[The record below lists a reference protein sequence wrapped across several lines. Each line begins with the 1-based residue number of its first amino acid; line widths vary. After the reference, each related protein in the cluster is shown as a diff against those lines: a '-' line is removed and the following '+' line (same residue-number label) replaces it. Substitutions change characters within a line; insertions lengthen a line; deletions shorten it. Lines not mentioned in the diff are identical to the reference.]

1 MQLGYGEFDW
11 PNATFARGFLRQ
23 QFLTAITSNAPEVLE
38 DLRESILPAFRQL
51 DDLER
56 QLSWRDI
63 SPPSQFDS
71 ERLTAIRQSM
81 ERWSSRW
88 NLIDY
93 YSEEVYNQIMISFL
107 RLSHAQSQPPANREN
122 QSETVDSIHTTQFHA
137 QPQSPPDSVLDAIFT
152 DWLRDNASSLPG
164 PPEGLKRY
172 WPLHITREEY
182 LNDIKEMVLQRFH
195 ADPLLMLGEPSQRA
209 AFIQTVVTRADAYCS
224 DVERFYE
231 KIGYVRCKQK
241 RKLREHLQWA
251 VEYQIQGRGWTEI
264 AEKHNVT
271 VQGVEQAVTQ
281 LFKAADLPLRTSP
294 QGRPPGSK
302 DSVETSIRRKL
313 G

>member
-1 MQLGYGEFDW
+1 MQIGYGEFDW
-11 PNATFARGFLRQ
+11 SDASFARGFLRQ

-38 DLRESILPAFRQL
+38 DLRESIVPAFRQL

-63 SPPSQFDS
+63 NPPSQFNS
-71 ERLTAIRQSM
+71 ERVTAVRETMQQ
-81 ERWSSRW
+81 WSSRW
-88 NLIDY
+88 NLTDY
-93 YSEEVYNQIMISFL
+93 FCEEVYNEMMISFL
-107 RLSHAQSQPPANREN
+107 RFNHARSQPPLKEN
-122 QSETVDSIHTTQFHA
+122 QPEATDHTTQPA
-137 QPQSPPDSVLDAIFT
+137 QSQSPPDSVLDAIFT
-152 DWLRDNASSLPG
+152 DWLRDDASSLPA
-164 PPEGLKRY
+164 PPNGLNRY
-172 WPLHITREEY
+172 WPLHVTREEY
-182 LNDIKEMVLQRFH
+182 LSDIKEAVLKRFQ
-195 ADPLLMLGEPSQRA
+195 ADPLLRLGEPSQRA
-209 AFIQTVVTRADAYCS
+209 AFIQTVVTRVDAYCS

-231 KIGYVRCKQK
+231 QIGYVRCKQK

-264 AEKHNVT
+264 AEKHDVT

-302 DSVETSIRRKL
+302 ESVEASVRRKL
-313 G
+313 GRG